1 MTRVIRI
8 PKRFYDD
15 CEDCGTGTP
24 PIVRTTKAHYFV
36 DIDCAFSLLED
47 FTSRAGVYQDS
58 DGFDEYVL
66 PICESAS
73 ATLAALAKEQDWID
87 AHIVGKARDR
97 LAVVQENID
106 DLYDCSDTSLSVVCA
121 PEFRWEA
128 DMKMYQRDK
137 RQLTQFIKKWGD
149 KS

>member
-66 PICESAS
+66 PICASAR

-87 AHIVGKARDR
+87 ARIIANELDIAEIALG
-97 LAVVQENID
+97 E
-106 DLYDCSDTSLSVVCA
+106 SL
-121 PEFRWEA
+121 EIQNDYRF
-128 DMKMYQRDK
+128 
-137 RQLTQFIKKWGD
+137 LTDSIG
-149 KS
+149 